1 MTQLDEIE
9 RHIRQELNTQDKT
22 LVEYMSTLHEL
33 ELSFQSKLP
42 KKDSTGFT
50 FKDGEENF
58 QGIKPIPE
66 ILVPVLPVYTEAQI
80 NKYEI
85 IKLLGKVESLATVG
99 EKRNARPRNKNCR
112 PQAVQDRE
120 ECNETQ
126 TRRMNS
132 RSNKLANSIYSVTK
146 VKDIMIPGISQT
158 YHISLDKSSKLWVS
172 DHSGHLV
179 QTDFHGNLIQKIQV
193 SNIGAVY
200 RTVTWTG
207 DLLYTD
213 MLWKNAI
220 MINKL
225 TPDRRV
231 TKFISTGG
239 WEPLCLLFSS

>member
-1 MTQLDEIE
+1 
-9 RHIRQELNTQDKT
+9 
-22 LVEYMSTLHEL
+22 MSTLHEL

-85 IKLLGKVESLATVG
+85 KKLLGKVESLATVG
-99 EKRNARPRNKNCR
+99 EKGNARPRNKNCR

-193 SNIGAVY
+193 SKHRSSISHRHVDWRLTIYRYAVEKCHH
-200 RTVTWTG
+200 
-207 DLLYTD
+207 DQ
-213 MLWKNAI
+213 
-220 MINKL
+220 
-225 TPDRRV
+225 
-231 TKFISTGG
+231 
-239 WEPLCLLFSS
+239 

>member
-1 MTQLDEIE
+1 
-9 RHIRQELNTQDKT
+9 
-22 LVEYMSTLHEL
+22 
-33 ELSFQSKLP
+33 
-42 KKDSTGFT
+42 
-50 FKDGEENF
+50 
-58 QGIKPIPE
+58 
-66 ILVPVLPVYTEAQI
+66 
-80 NKYEI
+80 
-85 IKLLGKVESLATVG
+85 
-99 EKRNARPRNKNCR
+99 
-112 PQAVQDRE
+112 
-120 ECNETQ
+120 
-126 TRRMNS
+126 MNS